1 MHHRLLVAC
10 HEVGQLVR
18 TVFGAV
24 ETRLDRFDVGLEQS
38 LTEASDV
45 AVTEDAERPGE
56 QTLTLTVAFGPLVR
70 EVAHEGLTDGESNR
84 GGSHHRSLSDG
95 VEVGSVA
102 FTLVGFTLVAVRRRG
117 STS

>member
-1 MHHRLLVAC
+1 MSLQQA
-10 HEVGQLVR
+10 
-18 TVFGAV
+18 
-24 ETRLDRFDVGLEQS
+24 
-38 LTEASDV
+38 LTEAGHV
-45 AVTEDAERPGE
+45 AVTEDPEGPGE
-56 QTLTLTVAFGPLVR
+56 QALTLAIPLGPLVR
-70 EVAHEGLTDGESNR
+70 QVAHQGLTDGESNR